1 MIKKEGDKWLVD
13 VQPGGRGNKRYRK
26 SFSTKAE
33 AMRFERTLQAKVI
46 ENPGFEV
53 AKKDQRRLNDLI
65 GQWFR
70 VYGVLL
76 VTAEQTNE
84 RISKASM
91 AMGNP
96 TATQI
101 AERFLSYRVQR
112 IEAGVKPATLNREL
126 AAFKSMFT
134 SLIKG
139 GYYRHV
145 NPFASI
151 CPIKDQEP
159 KMGFLTSEQI
169 KILFDRL
176 KQSKSDAYLVA
187 LICLSTGA
195 RWREAQNLSLSDLN
209 QGCVT
214 FAKTKSRRARSVPVS
229 SELLAQITAVLSKRR
244 FTDSYSSF
252 SAMLKETG
260 IDLPR
265 GQRTHVLRHT
275 FASHFMMNRGNILTL
290 QKVLGHASLNM
301 TLRYSH
307 LAPDY
312 LAEVL
317 EKNPALTIG

>member
-46 ENPGFEV
+46 ENPCFEI
-53 AKKDQRRLNDLI
+53 AKKDTRRLNDLI
-65 GQWFR
+65 DQWYG
-70 VYGVLL
+70 VAGVLL
-76 VTAEQTNE
+76 VTSGQTRE
-84 RISKASM
+84 RITKASA

-96 TATQI
+96 AATQI
-101 AERFLSYRVQR
+101 TERFLAYRAQR
-112 IEAGVKPATLNREL
+112 IEAGFKPSTLNREL
-126 AAFKSMFT
+126 SAFKSMFAA
-134 SLIKG
+134 LIKG
-139 GYYRHV
+139 GYYKQS

-151 CPIKDQEP
+151 RSIKDQEP
-159 KMGFLTSEQI
+159 KMGFLTTEQI
-169 KILFDRL
+169 QTLFERL

-195 RWREAQNLSLSDLN
+195 RWREAQNLTLSDLKP
-209 QGCVT
+209 GLIT

-229 SELLAQITAVLSKRR
+229 DELLGQVSAVLSKRR
-244 FTDSYSSF
+244 FSDSYSAF
-252 SAMLKETG
+252 SVMLKETG
-260 IDLPR
+260 IELPR

-275 FASHFMMNRGNILTL
+275 FASHFVMNRGNILTL